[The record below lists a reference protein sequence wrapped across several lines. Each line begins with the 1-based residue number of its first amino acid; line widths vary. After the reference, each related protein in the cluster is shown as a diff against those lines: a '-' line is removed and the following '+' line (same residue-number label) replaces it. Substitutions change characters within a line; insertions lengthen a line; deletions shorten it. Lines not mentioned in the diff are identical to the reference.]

1 MLYYVLIENSEGID
15 EGEGLD
21 VVSTAEL
28 KSKYCIT
35 CRFYYYCS
43 KNFRYEKNVFDGCY
57 HCIMYKNE
65 NPSMIFRILTLKE
78 EKENNERTT
87 KTYRTVSSYFFSEI
101 EDLLEKNDLTNR
113 KFGWLYK
120 EELTSNENKNET
132 KIDIE
137 MN

>member
-15 EGEGLD
+15 ESEGLD
-21 VVSTAEL
+21 VVRTTEL
-28 KSKYCIT
+28 KPKNCIT

-43 KNFRYEKNVFDGCY
+43 KNFKYEKNVCDGCY
-57 HCIMYKNE
+57 YCIMYENE
-65 NPSMIFRILTLKE
+65 NPSMTFRILAVKE
-78 EKENNERTT
+78 EKENNEITT
-87 KTYRTVSSYFFSEI
+87 KTYRIVSSYFFTEI

-132 KIDIE
+132 K
-137 MN
+137 N